1 MLAVDKTTSA
11 ERDADSA
18 ATRSHEPSIASI
30 VGATMMPISTA
41 AQIGPP
47 SHAIARHRTA
57 RSSRSIL
64 VASGELRS
72 AGVRRLVERS
82 KPRNFGSG
90 CNFGCACG
98 EREHAKIKHDPAS
111 PLSDRNTSRYL

>member
-47 SHAIARHRTA
+47 SHASARQRTA

-64 VASGELRS
+64 VASGEWPLSRRQGIGGEKQ
-72 AGVRRLVERS
+72 AAELWFLALFRMRVRRES
-82 KPRNFGSG
+82 MPR
-90 CNFGCACG
+90 
-98 EREHAKIKHDPAS
+98 
-111 PLSDRNTSRYL
+111 